1 MLRKVIAI
9 LVAFYAAAAFAA
21 SPVDINKASLAE
33 LEAVKG
39 IGPVAAQKF
48 VDERKKGTFKD
59 WSDVMQRMKGIKEA
73 RAARLSQA
81 GLTVNGQE
89 FHGGGATKKDRGD
102 KTAKKAAHHEAAEPT
117 LAKK

>member
-1 MLRKVIAI
+1 MLKKVIAT
-9 LVAFYAAAAFAA
+9 LVALYAAAAFATT
-21 SPVDINKASLAE
+21 PVDINKATLAE

-89 FHGGGATKKDRGD
+89 FHGGGASPKKGD
-102 KTAKKAAHHEAAEPT
+102 KAAKKAAQHDAPEAK